1 MAAGNGWNV
10 YAMEGWTIDNLHEGI
25 TYDGEH
31 ATINA
36 NHPVMEYFSAAAVL
50 MGEPELT
57 ERDLLRGRKYLASAA
72 DTRKCLASLVRKL
85 GEIKD
90 TS

>member
-1 MAAGNGWNV
+1 MAAGNGWNA

-31 ATINA
+31 ATIDA
-36 NHPVMEYFSAAAVL
+36 NHPVMEYFRAAAEA
-50 MGEPELT
+50 MGQPKPTELQT
-57 ERDLLRGRKYLASAA
+57 YLASAA
-72 DTRKCLASLVRKL
+72 DTRTCLANLVRKL
-85 GEIKD
+85 GEMKD

>member
-36 NHPVMEYFSAAAVL
+36 NHPVMEYFSAAAEV
-50 MGEPELT
+50 MGQPKPSESKT
-57 ERDLLRGRKYLASAA
+57 YLASAA